1 MNHHAI
7 RPRPRKAALGAFASA
22 LALAALLSGCSAPA
36 AEQASEPSDGAQ
48 EQAEQ
53 SRQTPYPLTIAQW
66 DGDGNQ
72 FEQTY
77 EKAPERVIC
86 LTDSTAEIMCRLGL
100 ADKVIGTV
108 DPEASMPGDIA
119 SEYEAIPKLGD
130 KKTLS
135 REVIV
140 GSDPDL
146 VMGRAMTFT
155 SQEQTDPASYNDLGI
170 DLYVQTATSAK
181 GDPTLQGVIDDVRD
195 VARIFD
201 VEEKAEPIVEEMES
215 RLAAMEEKVGQAR
228 TGEQQSVLIMTN
240 FKDGTFGTFGGAT
253 GASLQFNIVD
263 QLGGTMASTESGS
276 GLTYENL
283 VALDPDVIVY
293 VTADRN
299 KETDS
304 TVLETLYGEES
315 IQSVPAI
322 ADKRVVEIPYAE
334 FMDTTPRVFDSAEK
348 ILETLYPAS

>member
-1 MNHHAI
+1 MNQRI
-7 RPRPRKAALGAFASA
+7 IKPRSRKAAVGASASAFA
-22 LALAALLSGCSAPA
+22 LAVLLVGCSTA
-36 AEQASEPSDGAQ
+36 ATGETAEPPSGT
-48 EQAEQ
+48 ESQAEQ
-53 SRQTPYPLTIAQW
+53 SQQAAYPLTISQW

-77 EKAPERVIC
+77 DRAPESVVC

-100 ADKVIGTV
+100 ADKVVGTV
-108 DPEASMPGDIA
+108 DPEAAMPDDIA
-119 SEYEAIPKLGD
+119 ADYDAIPKLGD

-146 VMGRAMTFT
+146 IMGRAMTFT
-155 SQEQTDPASYNDLGI
+155 AQEQSDPTSYNDLGI
-170 DLYVQTATSAK
+170 DVYVQTATAAK
-181 GDPTLQGVIDDVRD
+181 GNPTLQGVIDDVSNIG
-195 VARIFD
+195 RIFD
-201 VEEKAEPIVEEMES
+201 AEEAAKPIVEELES
-215 RLAAMEEKVGQAR
+215 RLSAMEQKVEQR
-228 TGEQQSVLIMTN
+228 KTGEGQSVLIMTN

-253 GASLQFNIVD
+253 GASLQFNIID

-283 VALDPDVIVY
+283 ITFDPDVIIY
-293 VTADRN
+293 ITADRN
-299 KETDS
+299 KETDA
-304 TVLETLYGEES
+304 TVIDTLYGEAS

-322 ADKRVVEIPYAE
+322 AEKRVVEIPYAE

-348 ILETLYPAS
+348 ILEVLYPAS